1 MKSDEKYLVDIKNS
15 TEQIIIYLK
24 EISLDEFNQDEKTQ
38 DAVIRRFEIIG
49 EASNKLSEEFKKK
62 YSNIPWKQMN
72 GLRNI
77 LIHNYCD
84 VDLELVYNT
93 AIKDIPILLKN
104 LKEIITS

>member
-93 AIKDIPILLKN
+93 ATKDIPILLKN

>member
-1 MKSDEKYLVDIKNS
+1 MKSDEKYLTDIKNS

-24 EISLDEFNQDEKTQ
+24 NISLDEFNKDEKTQ

-49 EASNKLSEEFKKK
+49 EASNKLSDEFKKK

-77 LIHNYCD
+77 LIHNYCE

-93 AIKDIPILLKN
+93 AVRDIPILLKN
-104 LKEIITS
+104 LVEIITV